1 MHRGDVEMSL
11 RSKIFQLTLKAIAP
25 FQDKLNRFKLAKQF
39 FKLFY
44 DKLAPNEY
52 VLADVNGVKIY
63 VNIADRYLG
72 RFILQYGEY
81 EKGTT
86 KVFMKTVKKGM
97 TFVDVG
103 ACTGYY
109 TLIAAKLVGSD
120 GKVFAFE
127 PEPLNFE
134 WLIRNVSING
144 FKNIL
149 PIRKAVSDKNS
160 LIELYL
166 DKDNIGGHSIVQ
178 NRGGE
183 SILVEAVALDN
194 FFKDQTPDVVKIDI
208 EGGEI
213 LALRGMEQI
222 IKRSKELSLF
232 VEFLYNKK
240 EILDFLS
247 KYFEVYL
254 ITKDGKLIPFDEK
267 LRGDFEPNLYCVK

>member
-1 MHRGDVEMSL
+1 
-11 RSKIFQLTLKAIAP
+11 
-25 FQDKLNRFKLAKQF
+25 
-39 FKLFY
+39 
-44 DKLAPNEY
+44 
-52 VLADVNGVKIY
+52 
-63 VNIADRYLG
+63 
-72 RFILQYGEY
+72 
-81 EKGTT
+81 
-86 KVFMKTVKKGM
+86 MKTVKKGM

-103 ACTGYY
+103 ACVGYY
-109 TLIAAKLVGSD
+109 SLIAAKLVGAD

-134 WLIRNVSING
+134 WLIRNISING

-149 PIRKAVSDKNS
+149 PIRKAVSDKNG

-166 DKDNIGGHSIVQ
+166 DKDNIGGHSIVR
-178 NRGGE
+178 NRGE

-267 LRGDFEPNLYCVK
+267 LRGDFEPNLYCVR

>member
-1 MHRGDVEMSL
+1 MHRGNVEMSL

-25 FQDKLNRFKLAKQF
+25 FQDKLNRFKLAKRVFQ
-39 FKLFY
+39 LFY
-44 DKLAPNEY
+44 DKLAPNQW

-72 RFILQYGEY
+72 RFMLQYGEY

-103 ACTGYY
+103 ACIGYY
-109 TLIAAKLVGSD
+109 TLIAAKLVGAD

-134 WLIRNVSING
+134 WLVRSISING

-149 PIRKAVSDKNS
+149 PIRKAVSDKNG

-166 DKDNIGGHSIVQ
+166 DKDNIGGHSIVR
-178 NRGGE
+178 NRGE

-208 EGGEI
+208 EGAEI

-267 LRGDFEPNLYCVK
+267 LRGDFEPNLYCVR